1 VNQRFDIYTSS
12 CVRAHAYRGNFIHVM
27 VLCMETLM
35 RDHSCAEIG
44 HTLAHAIGRNLGLR
58 LNVDVRNSDFV
69 EGAQIPVGEEARSS
83 PGGGGQRWCG
93 RGGGG
98 ALLGGGLMQPTAMT
112 TISPSIEASGGEDR
126 RWVGSEEVRWT
137 KQEMRVTGE
146 GGEVVRRERDKT
158 VVSSGEREEKDD
170 ALITITCSG

>member
-12 CVRAHAYRGNFIHVM
+12 CVSAHAYRGNFIHVM

-69 EGAQIPVGEEARSS
+69 EGARILVGEEARSS

-112 TISPSIEASGGEDR
+112 TISPSIEASGGGGRIDDGLAVRRCGGRSRRCESPEKEERWSGGSGTR
-126 RWVGSEEVRWT
+126 RW
-137 KQEMRVTGE
+137 
-146 GGEVVRRERDKT
+146 
-158 VVSSGEREEKDD
+158 
-170 ALITITCSG
+170 